1 MLSAEVCSNHIW
13 AFIQNVL
20 TGCPLGIHKQA
31 GKVDLG
37 GTSQKGYPEVVKMFQ
52 NRGTTRAL
60 VLASSSEK
68 TDLIDEKVRELE
80 SIFSQKLGEQG
91 GTK

>member
-20 TGCPLGIHKQA
+20 TDCPLGIHKQA

-37 GTSQKGYPEVVKMFQ
+37 GTSQKGCSKVVKMFQ

-80 SIFSQKLGEQG
+80 SIFTQKLGEQG

>member
-1 MLSAEVCSNHIW
+1 MLSAKVCSNHIW

-20 TGCPLGIHKQA
+20 TDCPLGIDKQA

-37 GTSQKGYPEVVKMFQ
+37 GTSQKGCSKVVKMFQ
-52 NRGTTRAL
+52 IRGTRRAL

-68 TDLIDEKVRELE
+68 TELNDKNVRELD
-80 SIFSQKLGEQG
+80 SIF
-91 GTK
+91 T

>member
-1 MLSAEVCSNHIW
+1 MLSAEVCSDHIW

-20 TGCPLGIHKQA
+20 TDCPLGIHKQA

-80 SIFSQKLGEQG
+80 SIFTQKMGEQG

>member
-1 MLSAEVCSNHIW
+1 MLSAEVCSDHIW

-20 TGCPLGIHKQA
+20 TDCPLGIHKQA

-37 GTSQKGYPEVVKMFQ
+37 GTSQKGCSEVVKMFQ

-68 TDLIDEKVRELE
+68 TDVIDEKVRELE
-80 SIFSQKLGEQG
+80 SIFTQKLGEQG